1 MAFSEP
7 WTMTDIKG
15 SLIKLSKHWAEN
27 SNQDNFI
34 QIMATANDLGREEM
48 FNLICLGVDLDSAD
62 QEGATA
68 KLPITAREEAA

>member
-1 MAFSEP
+1 MAFLEP

-15 SLIKLSKHWAEN
+15 SLINLAKHWAEN

-34 QIMATANDLGREEM
+34 QIMATANDLGRQEM

-68 KLPITAREEAA
+68 KLPITGRETQ